1 MKDTPLVS
9 VIMPAYNAAPFIAE
23 AINSVI
29 NQTYSPWELFIIED
43 ASTDGTVE
51 VIESFT
57 GRDSRITLIK
67 NPVNKG
73 PGYSR
78 NMGIENARG
87 TFIAFLDADDLWLPQ
102 KLETQLEFMR
112 ENNLEMTF
120 SSYYLQ
126 KENQNYPFAIVEAL
140 PVLTYRKLLK
150 SNYVGN
156 LTGIYDVTK
165 TGKVFAPVIRKRQDW
180 ALWLTILKKWDKTRS
195 IDQPL
200 AVYRVRK
207 ESLSQNKSSLISYNF
222 RIYRDFLKFRFI
234 KSCALMGRFLWEH
247 FMVKRRQVKKL
258 DKGSEL
264 L

>member
-23 AINSVI
+23 AVNSVI
-29 NQTYSPWELFIIED
+29 NQTYSHWELFVIDD
-43 ASTDGTVE
+43 ASTDATVE
-51 VIESFT
+51 VINSLIA
-57 GRDSRITLIK
+57 RDPKISLIK

-73 PGYSR
+73 PGFSR
-78 NMGIENARG
+78 NKGIENARG
-87 TFIAFLDADDLWLPQ
+87 TFIAFLDADDMWLPQ
-102 KLETQLEFMR
+102 KLEIQLEFMR

-126 KENQNYPFAIVEAL
+126 KENQDKPFAIVEAL

-156 LTGIYDVTK
+156 LTGIYDVSK
-165 TGKVFAPVIRKRQDW
+165 TGKVFAPVMRKRQDW
-180 ALWLTILKKWDKTRS
+180 ALWLNILKNIGKTRS
-195 IDQPL
+195 VIQPL
-200 AVYRVRK
+200 AVYRVRQ
-207 ESLSQNKSSLISYNF
+207 ESLSQNKYSLISYNF
-222 RIYRDFLKFRFI
+222 RIYRDYLKFGFL

-247 FMVKRRQVKKL
+247 FLVKSRQVKKL
-258 DKGSEL
+258 DKGGEL